1 MSPLSYI
8 ILLQLGY
15 LIGSLSPSYF
25 LGKVL
30 HSVDIRELGTKNAGT
45 VNAYKVLGLGPAIM
59 TIIFDLSKGL
69 FVMHTAYLLGAPPIL
84 VHLTA
89 CAAILGHV
97 FPFYLNF
104 RGGQGVATATA
115 ILIYYLGMFC
125 VNRWLPLESLVFLA
139 FCVFSFLY
147 ITKIG
152 EFIGSVILPVLGIS
166 ILVFS
171 PSQEYS
177 FFILSIIGYIWFID
191 MLNIHNNKLLPVFS
205 KKIKHEINW
214 RLFIR
219 PAAILLAIYY
229 LNNTKREALMLTGIL
244 TLIFLLLDFTRLLS
258 KKINTF
264 FFKKIKDLYKPKEY
278 KKFSSMT
285 NFLVAIFITFL
296 LFEKSIAILA
306 TLFLIF
312 GDFFSKFFGIYFGR
326 TQIFQKSLEGSLAHF
341 NACLLVGYLFL
352 HFVSV
357 PITVYLAGAFV
368 ATCTEL
374 LPMGI
379 DDNLSVAILSA
390 SAMSAFQLF

>member
-1 MSPLSYI
+1 M
-8 ILLQLGY
+8 
-15 LIGSLSPSYF
+15 
-25 LGKVL
+25 
-30 HSVDIRELGTKNAGT
+30 
-45 VNAYKVLGLGPAIM
+45 
-59 TIIFDLSKGL
+59 
-69 FVMHTAYLLGAPPIL
+69 
-84 VHLTA
+84 
-89 CAAILGHV
+89 
-97 FPFYLNF
+97 FY
-104 RGGQGVATATA
+104 
-115 ILIYYLGMFC
+115 

-171 PSQEYS
+171 PSQEYL

-191 MLNIHNNKLLPVFS
+191 MFNIYNNKLLPVLL
-205 KKIKHEINW
+205 KNIKHEINW
-214 RLFIR
+214 RLVIR

-229 LNNTKREALMLTGIL
+229 LNNTKREALVLTGIV
-244 TLIFLLLDFTRLLS
+244 TLIFLLLDFIRLLS

-296 LFEKSIAILA
+296 LFEKSIAILS
-306 TLFLIF
+306 TSFLIF

-326 TQIFQKSLEGSLAHF
+326 TQIFQKSLEGSLAHL
-341 NACLLVGYLFL
+341 NACLLVGYFFL

-357 PITVYLAGAFV
+357 PIPVYLAGAFV